1 MWKVVFWVAAVVT
14 CRVPMKN
21 ARELRR
27 VSLIWTVVTPRVHVF
42 LNSIGLETSDVQY
55 CLTEIFHFKE
65 EIYI

>member
-27 VSLIWTVVTPRVHVF
+27 VSLIWTVVTPGF
-42 LNSIGLETSDVQY
+42 T
-55 CLTEIFHFKE
+55 FF
-65 EIYI
+65 